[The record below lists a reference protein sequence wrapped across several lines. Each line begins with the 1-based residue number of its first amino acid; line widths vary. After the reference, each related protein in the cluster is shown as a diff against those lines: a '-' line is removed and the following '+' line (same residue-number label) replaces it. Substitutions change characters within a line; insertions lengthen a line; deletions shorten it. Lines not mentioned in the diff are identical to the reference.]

1 MILEEL
7 LSSAPVWRGDK
18 LLLGHQPKTLSSGYP
33 DLDMLLAGG
42 GWPGAALT
50 ELLLDHH
57 GIGELGLLRPLLG
70 KLGQTGKPA
79 VWISPPYIPYAP
91 ALRQARVSLDSM
103 RWISPDKA
111 GDAAWVAE
119 QCLRSGSCGAVLFW
133 PKAINTRIL
142 RRLQLAAEQGNCPGF
157 LFRPQAAVSQ
167 SSPAALRLLLSAQ
180 ARGLGVELL
189 KCRGRR
195 PGAHTCLAV

>member
-18 LLLGHQPKTLSSGYP
+18 LILGHRPRTLSSGYP
-33 DLDMLLAGG
+33 ELDRLLTGG
-42 GWPGAALT
+42 GWPGNALT

-57 GIGELGLLRPLLG
+57 GIGELALLRPLLG
-70 KLGQTGKPA
+70 ELGQTGKPA

-91 ALRQARVSLDSM
+91 ALRQAGISLDSL
-103 RWISPDKA
+103 RWLCPDNP

-142 RRLQLAAEQGNCPGF
+142 RRLQLAAEQGECPGF
-157 LFRPQAAVSQ
+157 LFRPRAAASQ
-167 SSPAALRLLLSAQ
+167 SSPAALRLLLN
-180 ARGLGVELL
+180 ARPQGLGVELL

-195 PGAHTCLAV
+195 PGVGACLAV